1 MNSVGSR
8 GPVSTPPFPGVGPR
22 EHESTYPEVSMY
34 IGVGTIVVILI
45 IVLIV
50 VFLRRR

>member
-1 MNSVGSR
+1 MGSVQMHPTSAQRFPVAGAREQGSICL
-8 GPVSTPPFPGVGPR
+8 
-22 EHESTYPEVSMY
+22 EVSMY

-45 IVLIV
+45 IVLLV